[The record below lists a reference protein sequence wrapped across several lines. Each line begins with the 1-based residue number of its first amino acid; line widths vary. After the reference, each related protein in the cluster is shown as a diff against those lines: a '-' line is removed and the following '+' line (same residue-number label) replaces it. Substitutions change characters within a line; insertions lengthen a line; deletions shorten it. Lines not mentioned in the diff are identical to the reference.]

1 MPPIKPMTVSVAAAC
16 LTMAA
21 SHSFAQP
28 AVSTDSPVA
37 QVVVTATRSAKAID
51 KIPGAVSVISQQE
64 LASQYLIADDPSQA
78 LAAFIPG
85 YAPSRQKM
93 TSTGESLRGRQP
105 LILLDGIPQSN
116 PLRAGMREGYFADSF
131 IIERIEVINGASA
144 VQGMGA
150 TGGIINYITKA
161 PHTKKSN
168 GTTYGINVR
177 ASTQLRSDNL
187 DWKTG
192 YSIAHKADDFDLF
205 GYAAVQRRGMGY
217 DGQGRRLG
225 IDTVQGDTLDTHGD
239 DLFFKMGKTFGAQRL
254 QLSLNRFNLA
264 GDGDYMNEPGV
275 PAAGIPT
282 SSVRGTPAG
291 AAPRNKVRSA
301 SVDYRHA
308 DLAGGSVSAQ
318 LFSHDFSAL
327 YGASQVATFQDTRI
341 AARGALWDQSQIIAD
356 KIGSRI
362 TYVRPDT
369 GVTGLEATV
378 GVDFLR
384 DQTEQRL
391 ALTERTWVPLL
402 KFKSTAPFAQL
413 EYERGAITVRG
424 GVRREI
430 AKLTVDTYTTL
441 AAYGSQQ
448 VQGGS
453 AQFSESVTN
462 LGAIWRFAP
471 QFSAFVAS
479 AEGFGLPDAGLVLRG
494 VTKPGQSVSNLISLR
509 PIVTRN
515 NEVGVNWRGASGQFS
530 MSSYD
535 SRSQLGSVIRINADG
550 VGLVERVPT
559 TVKGWE
565 VSAEWRLAKPLSISG
580 SYARTDGK
588 TAATQGAPMD
598 IALGARSQGP
608 NKAVMAANW
617 KPMPAAL
624 LRLQATHLA
633 DRDVNIGRVVG
644 TSKLEEHFN
653 GYTLVDAAA
662 TFDTRHGKF
671 GVSIENLLDRQYVG
685 YYAQA
690 VAATD
695 AGNTYAGRGR
705 TLAVNWSRMF

>member
-1 MPPIKPMTVSVAAAC
+1 MPSIKPITFSVAAAC
-16 LTMAA
+16 MSMATA
-21 SHSFAQP
+21 NSSAQNAVAYTEGPP
-28 AVSTDSPVA
+28 AE
-37 QVVVTATRSAKAID
+37 VVVTATRGAKAID
-51 KIPGAVSVISQQE
+51 KIPGAISVISQRE

-78 LAAFIPG
+78 LATFIPG

-161 PHTKKSN
+161 PSAN
-168 GTTYGINVR
+168 GTTYGVNVR
-177 ASTQLRSDNL
+177 ASSQFRSDNL

-192 YSIAHKADDFDLF
+192 YSIAHKSDAFDFL

-217 DGQGRRLG
+217 DGKGRRLG

-239 DLFFKMGKTFGAQRL
+239 DLFFKIGKTFGAQRL
-254 QLSLNRFNLA
+254 QLSLNRFNLE
-264 GDGDYMNEPGV
+264 GDGDYMNDPGV
-275 PAAGIPT
+275 LAEGVPT
-282 SSVRGTPAG
+282 SSLPGTPVG
-291 AAPRNKVRSA
+291 EPPRNKVRSA
-301 SVDYRHA
+301 SLDYRHA
-308 DLAGGSVSAQ
+308 DLYGGAFSAQ
-318 LFSHDFSAL
+318 LFSHDFESL
-327 YGASQVATFQDTRI
+327 YGATKVATFQDTRI
-341 AARGALWDQSQIIAD
+341 APRGTLWDQSQIIAD
-356 KIGSRI
+356 KLGARI

-369 GVTGLEATV
+369 VITGLEATF

-391 ALTERTWVPLL
+391 ALTDRTWVPLL

-413 EYERGAITVRG
+413 EYELGQITVRG
-424 GVRREI
+424 GVRHEI
-430 AKLTVDTYTTL
+430 ARLDVDTYTTL
-441 AAYGSQQ
+441 AAYGSRV

-453 AQFSESVTN
+453 ARFSKSVKN
-462 LGAIWRFAP
+462 IGVIWRFAP
-471 QFSAFVAS
+471 QWSAFVAS

-494 VTKPGQSVSNLISLR
+494 VTTPGQSVSNLISLE

-515 NEVGVNWRGASGQFS
+515 NEIGVNWRGSNGQFGIS
-530 MSSYD
+530 RYD
-535 SRSQLGSVIRINADG
+535 SRSKLGSVIRINSAG

-565 VSAEWRLAKPLSISG
+565 VSGEWRPIKPLSVSG

-598 IALGARSQGP
+598 ISLGARSQGP
-608 NKAVMAANW
+608 GKAVLAGNW
-617 KPMPAAL
+617 KWMPASQ
-624 LRLQATHLA
+624 LRLQATHLF
-633 DRDVNIGRVVG
+633 DRDINIGRMVG
-644 TSKLEEHFN
+644 TSKLEEHFK
-653 GYTLVDAAA
+653 GYTLVDAAV

-671 GVSIENLLDRQYVG
+671 GVSLENLLDKQYVG
-685 YYAQA
+685 YYSQA
-690 VAATD
+690 AAATD
-695 AGNTYAGRGR
+695 PGNTYAGRGR

>member
-1 MPPIKPMTVSVAAAC
+1 M
-16 LTMAA
+16 
-21 SHSFAQP
+21 
-28 AVSTDSPVA
+28 
-37 QVVVTATRSAKAID
+37 
-51 KIPGAVSVISQQE
+51 
-64 LASQYLIADDPSQA
+64 
-78 LAAFIPG
+78 
-85 YAPSRQKM
+85 
-93 TSTGESLRGRQP
+93 
-105 LILLDGIPQSN
+105 
-116 PLRAGMREGYFADSF
+116 
-131 IIERIEVINGASA
+131 
-144 VQGMGA
+144 
-150 TGGIINYITKA
+150 
-161 PHTKKSN
+161 
-168 GTTYGINVR
+168 
-177 ASTQLRSDNL
+177 
-187 DWKTG
+187 
-192 YSIAHKADDFDLF
+192 
-205 GYAAVQRRGMGY
+205 
-217 DGQGRRLG
+217 
-225 IDTVQGDTLDTHGD
+225 
-239 DLFFKMGKTFGAQRL
+239 
-254 QLSLNRFNLA
+254 
-264 GDGDYMNEPGV
+264 
-275 PAAGIPT
+275 
-282 SSVRGTPAG
+282 
-291 AAPRNKVRSA
+291 
-301 SVDYRHA
+301 DYRHA

-530 MSSYD
+530 MSRYD